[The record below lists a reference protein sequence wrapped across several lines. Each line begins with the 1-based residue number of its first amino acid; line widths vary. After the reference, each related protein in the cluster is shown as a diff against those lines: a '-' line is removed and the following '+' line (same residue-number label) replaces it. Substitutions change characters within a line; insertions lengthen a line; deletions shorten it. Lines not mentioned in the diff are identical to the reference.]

1 MKISYAIPVR
11 NEIDEIKN
19 LTRYL
24 LKHKSD
30 EDEIVILIDESNH
43 TQEVKDYVEIFAEE
57 CHDQNVI
64 RAYHSLNKDFATHK
78 NYLNS
83 LCSGE
88 WILQLDADEY
98 PDEYLM
104 EAIPWMIEQNPEVEA
119 YWLSRINTVT
129 GLTDAHIEKWGWNV
143 NNKGWVN
150 FPDYQM
156 RLYKNDPEIEWM
168 RPVHEILV
176 GYKKFAHMP
185 SNPEYCLIHPKSI
198 ERQERQNAF
207 YDTI

>member
-1 MKISYAIPVR
+1 MRISYAIPVC
-11 NEIDEIKN
+11 NELEEIQN
-19 LTRYL
+19 LTQYL
-24 LKHKSD
+24 LKHKSE
-30 EDEIVILIDESNH
+30 EDEIIVLIDQHNF
-43 TQEVKDYVEIFAEE
+43 TPGVRDYIETFAEE
-57 CHDQNVI
+57 CEDQNVF
-64 RAYHSLNKDFATHK
+64 RAYHALNKDFANHK

-98 PDEYLM
+98 PDDYLM
-104 EAIPWMIEQNPEVEA
+104 EAIPWMINQNPDVEA
-119 YWLSRINTVT
+119 YWLSRINTVK
-129 GLTDAHIEKWGWNV
+129 GITDEHISKWNWQV

-150 FPDYQM
+150 FPDPQL
-156 RLYKNDPEIEWM
+156 RLYKNSNEIKWEGK
-168 RPVHEILV
+168 VHERLI

-185 SNPEYCLIHPKSI
+185 SNPEYCLHHPKSI

>member
-1 MKISYAIPVR
+1 MRISYAIPVC
-11 NEIDEIKN
+11 NEIDEIQN
-19 LTRYL
+19 LTKYL
-24 LKHKSD
+24 LKHKSE
-30 EDEIVILIDESNH
+30 EDEIVILVDETNH
-43 TQEVKDYVEIFAEE
+43 TQEVKDYIETFAEE
-57 CHDQNVI
+57 NIDDNVI

-98 PDEYLM
+98 PDDYLM
-104 EAIPWMIEQNPEVEA
+104 QAIPWFINEHPDVEA

-129 GLTDAHIEKWGWNV
+129 GLTQEHVVKWRWNINDRGWI
-143 NNKGWVN
+143 N
-150 FPDYQM
+150 FPDVQL
-156 RLYKNDPEIEWM
+156 RLYKNSNDIKWHGK
-168 RPVHEILV
+168 VHEQLV

-185 SNPEYCLIHPKSI
+185 SNPEYCIHHPKSI

>member
-1 MKISYAIPVR
+1 MKISYAIPVC

-19 LTRYL
+19 LTQYL

-43 TQEVKDYVEIFAEE
+43 SQEVKDYVETFAEE
-57 CHDQNVI
+57 CYDQNVI
-64 RAYHSLNKDFATHK
+64 RAYHSLNKNFAAHK

-129 GLTDAHIEKWGWNV
+129 GLTDAHIKKWGWNV

-156 RLYKNDPEIEWM
+156 RLYKNSPEIEWI
-168 RPVHEILV
+168 RPVHEILT
-176 GYKKFAHMP
+176 GYKMFGHMP

>member
-1 MKISYAIPVR
+1 MKISYAIPVC
-11 NEIDEIKN
+11 NEIDEIQN
-19 LTRYL
+19 LTSYL
-24 LKHKSD
+24 LKHKSKS
-30 EDEIVILIDESNH
+30 DEIVILVDESNY
-43 TQEVKDYVEIFAEE
+43 TQEVKDYVELFAEE
-57 CHDQNVI
+57 NIDDNVI
-64 RAYHSLNKDFATHK
+64 RSYHSLNKDFATHK

-98 PDEYLM
+98 PDDYLM
-104 EAIPWMIEQNPEVEA
+104 EAIPWMINQNPDVEA
-119 YWLSRINTVT
+119 YWLSRINTVK
-129 GLTDAHIEKWGWNV
+129 GITDMHISKWNWQV

-150 FPDYQM
+150 FPDPQL
-156 RLYKNDPEIEWM
+156 RLYKNSNEIKWQGN
-168 RPVHEILV
+168 VHERLI

-185 SNPEYCLIHPKSI
+185 SNPEYCLHHPKSI

>member
-1 MKISYAIPVR
+1 MKISYAIPVC
-11 NEIDEIKN
+11 NEIEEIQN
-19 LTRYL
+19 LTQYL
-24 LKHKSD
+24 LKHKSE
-30 EDEIVILIDESNH
+30 EDEIVILVDESNH
-43 TQEVKDYVEIFAEE
+43 TQAVKDYVETFAEE

-64 RAYHSLNKDFATHK
+64 RAYHSLNKNFAAHK
-78 NYLNS
+78 NHLNS

-129 GLTDAHIEKWGWNV
+129 GLTDAHIEKWGWNI
-143 NNKGWVN
+143 NSKGWVN

-156 RLYKNDPEIEWM
+156 RLYKNTPEIEWM
-168 RPVHEILV
+168 RPVHEILI

-185 SNPEYCLIHPKSI
+185 SNPEYCLLHPKSI

>member
-1 MKISYAIPVR
+1 MKISYAIPVCT
-11 NEIDEIKN
+11 EIEEIKN
-19 LTRYL
+19 LTSYL
-24 LKHKSD
+24 LKHKSK
-30 EDEIVILIDESNH
+30 EDEIVILVDESNH

-57 CHDQNVI
+57 NMDANVI
-64 RAYHSLNKDFATHK
+64 RAYHSLNKDFGIHK

-98 PDEYLM
+98 PDDYLM
-104 EAIPWMIEQNPEVEA
+104 QAIPWFINEHPDVEA
-119 YWLSRINTVT
+119 YWVSRINTVT
-129 GLTDAHIEKWGWNV
+129 GLTKEHVAKWRWNV
-143 NNKGWVN
+143 NDKEWVN
-150 FPDYQM
+150 FPDPQL
-156 RLYKNDPEIEWM
+156 RLYKNSNDINWEGK
-168 RPVHEILV
+168 VHERLI

-185 SNPEYCLIHPKSI
+185 SNPEYCLHHPKSI

>member
-1 MKISYAIPVR
+1 MKISYAIPVCT
-11 NEIDEIKN
+11 EIEEIKN
-19 LTRYL
+19 LTSYL
-24 LKHKSD
+24 LKHKSK
-30 EDEIVILIDESNH
+30 EDEIVILVDESNH

-57 CHDQNVI
+57 NMDANVI
-64 RAYHSLNKDFATHK
+64 RAYHSLNKDFGIHK

-98 PDEYLM
+98 PDDYLM
-104 EAIPWMIEQNPEVEA
+104 QAIPWFINEHPDVEA
-119 YWLSRINTVT
+119 YWVSRINTVS
-129 GLTDAHIEKWGWNV
+129 GLTREHVAKWQWNV
-143 NNKGWVN
+143 NDKEWVN
-150 FPDYQM
+150 FPDPQL
-156 RLYKNDPEIEWM
+156 RLYKNSNEIKWEGK
-168 RPVHEILV
+168 VHERLI

-185 SNPEYCLIHPKSI
+185 SNPEYCLHHPKSI

>member
-1 MKISYAIPVR
+1 MKISYAIPVC
-11 NEIDEIKN
+11 NEIDEIQN
-19 LTRYL
+19 LTSYL
-24 LKHKSD
+24 LKHKSKS
-30 EDEIVILIDESNH
+30 DEIVILVDESNY
-43 TQEVKDYVEIFAEE
+43 TQEVKDYVELFAEE
-57 CHDQNVI
+57 NIDDNVI
-64 RAYHSLNKDFATHK
+64 RSYHSLNKDFATHK

-98 PDEYLM
+98 PDDYLM
-104 EAIPWMIEQNPEVEA
+104 EAIPWMINQNPDVEA
-119 YWLSRINTVT
+119 YWLSRINTVK
-129 GLTDAHIEKWGWNV
+129 GITDMHISKWNWQV

-150 FPDYQM
+150 FPDPQL
-156 RLYKNDPEIEWM
+156 RLYKNSNEIKWQGN
-168 RPVHEILV
+168 VHERLI

-185 SNPEYCLIHPKSI
+185 NNPEYCLHHPKSI

>member
-1 MKISYAIPVR
+1 MRISYAIPVC

-19 LTRYL
+19 LTSYL
-24 LKHKSD
+24 LKHKSKD
-30 EDEIVILIDESNH
+30 DEIIILVDQHNF
-43 TQEVKDYVEIFAEE
+43 TPEVRDYVETFAEE
-57 CHDQNVI
+57 CEDQNVF
-64 RAYHSLNKDFATHK
+64 RAYHGLNKNFAAHK

-83 LCSGE
+83 LCSGD

-98 PDEYLM
+98 PDDYLM
-104 EAIPWMIEQNPEVEA
+104 EAIPWMINQNPDVEA

-129 GLTDAHIEKWGWNV
+129 GITNEHISKWRWQV
-143 NNKGWVN
+143 NNKGWIN
-150 FPDYQM
+150 FPDEQL
-156 RLYKNDPEIEWM
+156 RLYKNSDEIKWEGK
-168 RPVHEILV
+168 VHERLI

-185 SNPEYCLIHPKSI
+185 SNPEYCLHHPKSI